1 MSPEGGRN
9 RKLTQDGAVSDSDL
23 QKKTQMF
30 RYFMNLTDDV
40 GECSQLSRLK
50 NFSLQLHTDQLDVF
64 VVC

>member
-9 RKLTQDGAVSDSDL
+9 RKLTQDGVVSDSDL
-23 QKKTQMF
+23 QKKKQMF

-40 GECSQLSRLK
+40 AECSQLSRLK
-50 NFSLQLHTDQLDVF
+50 NISLQLHTDQLDVL